1 MIAETPQNLV
11 IGLLLVSLLSA
22 VMGYIIASIRASKHT
37 KSERQTIQAE
47 MIRARADTDAELS
60 LLSSERSQFQSSLR
74 EANERASAAKK
85 KEESL
90 ELHTQF
96 LSQRIQSL
104 ESQVSSYEEQQIR
117 LQRDF
122 AAYKSNKARELEL
135 ARIKPESWSQ
145 TGHLPVLN
153 KRIPHD
159 ESLMS
164 RSFPASQVRDSQNL
178 RKSNGTNNELPRSVS
193 RTSLPNR
200 SHTKLSLPL
209 SQELDFPTLAES
221 ELPDSVEELE
231 FELVDFDTE
240 RDNPRG

>member
-1 MIAETPQNLV
+1 MITETPQIVL
-11 IGLLLVSLLSA
+11 IGLLVVTLLGV
-22 VMGYIIASIRASKHT
+22 VMGYVIANVRAAKHKDT
-37 KSERQTIQAE
+37 LVESMRSEMSRV
-47 MIRARADTDAELS
+47 RADAEAELKVLSKDRENYQAS
-60 LLSSERSQFQSSLR
+60 LSA
-74 EANERASAAKK
+74 ANERVTSILKN
-85 KEESL
+85 EESL

-122 AAYKSNKARELEL
+122 ATYKSNKARELEL

-145 TGHLPVLN
+145 TGDLPVLN

-164 RSFPASQVRDSQNL
+164 RSFPATQVRHAGARAKHSD
-178 RKSNGTNNELPRSVS
+178 
-193 RTSLPNR
+193 TSHAR
-200 SHTKLSLPL
+200 ARGHTTLSLPL
-209 SQELDFPTLAES
+209 SQELDIPTLAES

-231 FELVDFDTE
+231 FELADFDT
-240 RDNPRG
+240 DGGNSRG

>member
-1 MIAETPQNLV
+1 MITETPQTVL
-11 IGLLLVSLLSA
+11 IGLLVVTLLGA
-22 VMGYIIASIRASKHT
+22 VMGYVIASIRAAKRTETVVESM
-37 KSERQTIQAE
+37 RAE
-47 MIRARADTDAELS
+47 MSRVRADAKAEKMMLS
-60 LLSSERSQFQSSLR
+60 NETEDYQASLSA
-74 EANERASAAKK
+74 ANERVTSSIKN
-85 KEESL
+85 EESL

-122 AAYKSNKARELEL
+122 ATYKSNKARELEL

-145 TGHLPVLN
+145 AGDLPVLN
-153 KRIPHD
+153 KRIPQD

-164 RSFPASQVRDSQNL
+164 RSFPATQV
-178 RKSNGTNNELPRSVS
+178 PRAERQTTHSSTS
-193 RTSLPNR
+193 RSRAR

-209 SQELDFPTLAES
+209 SQELDIPTLAES

-231 FELVDFDTE
+231 FELADFDS
-240 RDNPRG
+240 DGGNSRG

>member
-1 MIAETPQNLV
+1 MITDTPQNLL
-11 IGLLLVSLLSA
+11 IGLLVVTLLGA
-22 VMGYIIASIRASKHT
+22 VMGYVIASVRVSKRAEAVVRT
-37 KSERQTIQAE
+37 MRAE
-47 MIRARADTDAELS
+47 MSQVRADAETKMTVLS
-60 LLSSERSQFQSSLR
+60 NEKAEFQNAYSI
-74 EANERASAAKK
+74 ANERAASSVKN
-85 KEESL
+85 EESL

-122 AAYKSNKARELEL
+122 ATYKSNKARELEL

-145 TGHLPVLN
+145 AGHLPVLN

-159 ESLMS
+159 ETLMS
-164 RSFPASQVRDSQNL
+164 RSFPATQMRDSDSL
-178 RKSNGTNNELPRSVS
+178 SRKSSTQRA
-193 RTSLPNR
+193 RAR

-209 SQELDFPTLAES
+209 SQELDIPTLAES

-231 FELVDFDTE
+231 FELVDFDS
-240 RDNPRG
+240 DGGNSRG

>member
-1 MIAETPQNLV
+1 MITEIPQNLA
-11 IGLLLVSLLSA
+11 IGLLVVTLLG
-22 VMGYIIASIRASKHT
+22 VIMGYVIASIRTNQRADYDVQSMQ
-37 KSERQTIQAE
+37 SE
-47 MIRARADTDAELS
+47 MKRARAGSEAELRLLTNERTEYQTS
-60 LLSSERSQFQSSLR
+60 LGL
-74 EANERASAAKK
+74 ANERAASALK

-122 AAYKSNKARELEL
+122 ATYKSNKARELEL
-135 ARIKPESWSQ
+135 ARMKPESWSQ
-145 TGHLPVLN
+145 AGHLPVLN

-164 RSFPASQVRDSQNL
+164 RSFPASQASDFKRSETHDDSN
-178 RKSNGTNNELPRSVS
+178 RAHS
-193 RTSLPNR
+193 RTR

-209 SQELDFPTLAES
+209 SQELDIPTLAES

-231 FELVDFDTE
+231 FELMDFDS
-240 RDNPRG
+240 DGGNARG

>member
-1 MIAETPQNLV
+1 MITEIPQNLV
-11 IGLLLVSLLSA
+11 IGLLVVTLLG
-22 VMGYIIASIRASKHT
+22 VIMGYLIASIRSNQRADDDVQSMQ
-37 KSERQTIQAE
+37 SE
-47 MIRARADTDAELS
+47 MKRARAGSEAELR
-60 LLSSERSQFQSSLR
+60 LL
-74 EANERASAAKK
+74 ANERTEYQTLLGLANERVASAQK

-122 AAYKSNKARELEL
+122 ATYKSNKARELEL
-135 ARIKPESWSQ
+135 ARMKPESWSQ
-145 TGHLPVLN
+145 SGHLPVLN
-153 KRIPHD
+153 KRIPQD

-164 RSFPASQVRDSQNL
+164 RSFPASQASDSKRL
-178 RKSNGTNNELPRSVS
+178 EAHDDSNPAHS
-193 RTSLPNR
+193 RTR

-209 SQELDFPTLAES
+209 SQELDIPTLAES

-231 FELVDFDTE
+231 FELMDFDS
-240 RDNPRG
+240 DGGNSRG